1 MNVNLTSFQNELLN
15 LALFAPIFF
24 YSVFMNIFGSSDIKS
39 ATLKIISTHID
50 IRAPCNFLLEEDAS

>member
-1 MNVNLTSFQNELLN
+1 
-15 LALFAPIFF
+15 
-24 YSVFMNIFGSSDIKS
+24 MNIFGSSDIKI